1 MKKIIG
7 LIHKLHFFAVLV
19 VGFWGWLA
27 IDSTL
32 LLSPYYNK
40 ILRQAPLGLLA
51 VAEAAWV
58 IGGIIITWR
67 YLTAPEKKGRFA
79 LALTY
84 NHILPTVFGIYRAAT
99 FNALYEGYSGFMP
112 GLEAL
117 GDYVSAVFVIII
129 AVVTGVIFLICRLV
143 AKKRKAAGKAPFKA
157 IQVIGKVLNLAA
169 AAAVLLVILYYVN
182 FFATDRAKDALE
194 NRDVR
199 LAEEYRDKLLGTE
212 NPEDKEEDY
221 RYKGMMAAVYTEMLA
236 VQGSNEDLG
245 DDLTD
250 AEKEAISRGAA
261 QWKDLNQH
269 LELARGVEGIN
280 IGTHYDYK
288 NHHVICTYPIDF
300 IDRDLSEYVY
310 YYCVVTLSEEAEILS
325 VDYVEETVGK
335 EPWELLQ

>member
-51 VAEAAWV
+51 VAEAVWV

-79 LALTY
+79 LALSY

-143 AKKRKAAGKAPFKA
+143 ARKKKAAGKAPFKA
-157 IQVIGKVLNLAA
+157 IRVIGKVLNLAA
-169 AAAVLLVILYYVN
+169 AAAVLLVILYYVI

-221 RYKGMMAAVYTEMLA
+221 RYKGMMAAVYTEMVA
-236 VQGSNEDLG
+236 AQGSNEDLG

-250 AEKEAISRGAA
+250 AEKEVISRGAA